1 MIKRAMYTL
10 TVALLMAIFT
20 GCGIPSVTTV
30 IDRPDEYA
38 KTFEAKEEI
47 VLRAIAAV
55 FREKEMGSNVVINRA
70 QKIVTTDYFAR
81 EGWRTRSIA
90 RVRQINWKESEVI
103 LTVITEKQSRTGW
116 EMRRLLGKEQY
127 DNAFDAI
134 ELKIYEEM
142 AKRE

>member
-1 MIKRAMYTL
+1 MIKKAMYML
-10 TVALLMAIFT
+10 AAILMIAVLA
-20 GCGIPSVTTV
+20 GCGLPSGTAV

-55 FREKEMGSNVVINRA
+55 FREKEMGSNVAINRA
-70 QKIVTTDYFAR
+70 EKIVTTDYLTR

-103 LTVITEKQSRTGW
+103 LTVITERQSKTGW
-116 EMRRLLGKEQY
+116 QMRRLLGKEQY

-134 ELKIYEEM
+134 EMKIYEEM

>member
-1 MIKRAMYTL
+1 MIKRALYPIVIAAMT
-10 TVALLMAIFT
+10 IFFAA
-20 GCGIPSVTTV
+20 CIAPSGREV
-30 IDRPDEYA
+30 IDRPDEYS

-47 VLRAIAAV
+47 VLRAVAIV
-55 FREKEMGSNVVINRA
+55 FREKQMGSNVVMNTA
-70 QKIVTTDYFAR
+70 EKTVTTDYFTR

-90 RVRQINWKESEVI
+90 RVRQINWKESEVV
-103 LTVITEKQSRTGW
+103 LTVITEKQSKAGW

-134 ELKIYEEM
+134 EMKIYEEM